1 MTKIFFCDKAGDKIN
16 KASTMKPE
24 ILITGQGRKIAYH
37 QTKGK
42 GAGIVFLGGF
52 SSDMEGSKAIRL
64 ENWAKEN
71 GRPFI
76 RFDYSG
82 HGQSSEKFIDG
93 SIGDWA
99 EDAFEIISHLTSEPQ
114 ILVGSSMG
122 GWIAFLMAKR
132 IPNHILGI
140 IGIAAAPD
148 FTEDIIWNKMDDM
161 MRATLTRSKVV
172 YIQNDYGEPYPITKK
187 LIDDGRNNLVMRD
200 LLEIPFPVRLF
211 HGSAD
216 QDVKIDVSLDLID
229 HINGSDVEL
238 TVVKNA
244 DHRFS
249 SEKCLELICNSISS
263 IISQKT

>member
-1 MTKIFFCDKAGDKIN
+1 MNNIN
-16 KASTMKPE
+16 EAEMIKPN

-37 QTKGK
+37 QTQGE

-52 SSDMEGSKAIRL
+52 SSDMDGSKAIHL
-64 ENWAKEN
+64 ENWAKER
-71 GRPFI
+71 GQPFI

-82 HGQSSEKFIDG
+82 HGQSSEDFIKG

-99 EDAFEIISHLTSEPQ
+99 EDAFEIISHLTSGPQ

-122 GWIAFLMAKR
+122 GWISLLMAKR
-132 IPNHILGI
+132 IPNQILGI

-161 MRATLTRSKVV
+161 MRATLTRSGVV
-172 YIQNDYGEPYPITKK
+172 YIQNDYGQPYPITKK

-200 LLEIPFPVRLF
+200 PLNIPFPIHLF
-211 HGSAD
+211 HGTAD
-216 QDVKIDVSLDLID
+216 NDVNLGIPLQLID
-229 HINGSDVEL
+229 HITGNDVEL
-238 TVVKNA
+238 TIVKDA

-249 SEKCLELICNSISS
+249 TDKCMELICSSISL
-263 IISQKT
+263 ITDRLI

>member
-1 MTKIFFCDKAGDKIN
+1 MTKIFFCDKAGDKII

-52 SSDMEGSKAIRL
+52 SSDMEGSKAIYL

-263 IISQKT
+263 IISQKI

>member
-1 MTKIFFCDKAGDKIN
+1 
-16 KASTMKPE
+16 MKPE

-37 QTKGK
+37 QTKGE

-52 SSDMEGSKAIRL
+52 SSDMDGSKAIHM
-64 ENWAKEN
+64 EHWAKKS

-99 EDAFEIISHLTSEPQ
+99 EDTFEIISHLTSGPQ

-122 GWIAFLMAKR
+122 GWIALLMAKR
-132 IPNHILGI
+132 IPNNILGI
-140 IGIAAAPD
+140 VGIAAAPD
-148 FTEDIIWNKMDDM
+148 FTEDIIWNRMDDM
-161 MRATLTRSKVV
+161 MRATLTRSNVV
-172 YIQNDYGEPYPITKK
+172 YIHNDYGDPYPITKK
-187 LIDDGRNNLVMRD
+187 LIEDGRNNLVMRD
-200 LLEIPFPVRLF
+200 PLNLSFPVRLF
-211 HGSAD
+211 HGTAD
-216 QDVKIDVSLDLID
+216 ADVKMDVPLKLIK

-238 TVVKNA
+238 VVVKDA

-249 SEKCLELICNSISS
+249 SEKCLELICNAINS
-263 IISQKT
+263 IINQEI

>member
-1 MTKIFFCDKAGDKIN
+1 
-16 KASTMKPE
+16 
-24 ILITGQGRKIAYH
+24 
-37 QTKGK
+37 
-42 GAGIVFLGGF
+42 
-52 SSDMEGSKAIRL
+52 
-64 ENWAKEN
+64 
-71 GRPFI
+71 
-76 RFDYSG
+76 
-82 HGQSSEKFIDG
+82 
-93 SIGDWA
+93 
-99 EDAFEIISHLTSEPQ
+99 
-114 ILVGSSMG
+114 MG

-263 IISQKT
+263 IISQKI